1 MVLKEVCNN
10 RVFAALLMLG
20 FGVALARWSNQY
32 GANNVTQDYVEIR
45 IADKEFTI
53 PMSVRDLLDC
63 GYSVMGCDYPAAT
76 KDVDNVVYFTN
87 TDGYLLTANVTT
99 DKEESCAIEDGV
111 IVDIL
116 ADTGNTEGTELSVY
130 GGIGLESTEEEV
142 RAVYGEPRFDFN
154 GDKLYYIPLNNGN
167 DMDMVCVALTDG
179 VVRRIE
185 VSNVQEY
192 RQE

>member
-1 MVLKEVCNN
+1 MVPKKICNN
-10 RVFAALLMLG
+10 RVSVALLMLG
-20 FGVALARWSNQY
+20 LSVTFAWWSNQY
-32 GANNVTQDYVEIR
+32 EANSVVKDYTEIR

-53 PMSVRDLLDC
+53 PMSVKDLLNC
-63 GYSVMGCDYPAAT
+63 GYSVMNYDYPVAT
-76 KDVDNVVYFTN
+76 KNVDNVVYFTN

-99 DKEESCAIEDGV
+99 NNEESCAIEDGV

-116 ADTGNTEGTELSVY
+116 ADTGNTAGTELSVY
-130 GGIGLESTEEEV
+130 GGIGFESTEKEV
-142 RAVYGEPRFDFN
+142 QTVYGEPRFDFN
-154 GDKLYYIPLNNGN
+154 GDKLYYIPLNSKN

-185 VSNVQEY
+185 VSNTQEY

>member
-10 RVFAALLMLG
+10 RVFTALLMLG

-45 IADKEFTI
+45 IADKEFAI

-63 GYSVMGCDYPAAT
+63 GYSVMGCDYPTAT
-76 KDVDNVVYFTN
+76 KDVDNVAYFTN

>member
-10 RVFAALLMLG
+10 RVFTAMLMLG

-45 IADKEFTI
+45 IAGKEFAI

-63 GYSVMGCDYPAAT
+63 GYSVMGCDYPTAT
-76 KDVDNVVYFTN
+76 KGVDNVVYFTN

-167 DMDMVCVALTDG
+167 DMDMVCVALTDC

>member
-10 RVFAALLMLG
+10 RVLAALLMLG

-45 IADKEFTI
+45 IADKEFAI

-63 GYSVMGCDYPAAT
+63 GYSVMGCDYPIAT

>member
-1 MVLKEVCNN
+1 MVPKKICNN
-10 RVFAALLMLG
+10 RVFVALFMLG
-20 FGVALARWSNQY
+20 LGATLAWWGNQY
-32 GANNVTQDYVEIR
+32 KADSVVKDYTEIR

-53 PMSVRDLLDC
+53 PMSVKDLLNC
-63 GYSVMGCDYPAAT
+63 GYSVMDCDYPVAT
-76 KDVDNVVYFTN
+76 KNVDNTVYFTN

-99 DKEESCAIEDGV
+99 NREESCVIEDGV

-116 ADTGNTEGTELSVY
+116 ADTGNTAGTELSVY
-130 GGIGLESTEEEV
+130 GGIGFESTEKEV
-142 RAVYGEPRFDFN
+142 QTVYGEPRFDFN
-154 GDKLYYIPLNNGN
+154 GDKLYYIPLNSKN

-185 VSNVQEY
+185 VSNTQEY

>member
-45 IADKEFTI
+45 IADKEFAI

-63 GYSVMGCDYPAAT
+63 GYSVMGCDYPTAT

>member
-10 RVFAALLMLG
+10 RVFTALLMLG

-63 GYSVMGCDYPAAT
+63 GYSVMSCDYPTAT